1 MRPVLLWDVMGT
13 LVHDP
18 FFVEMPSF
26 FDMTFERMFA
36 AKDPHAWV
44 EFELDQRSEKEF
56 LESFFADRRPFDHG
70 RFIRMVRASYRW
82 LPGMQALLEDLS
94 GTECTMHT
102 FSNYPR
108 WYLFIEEEL
117 SLSRFVAWSFVSC
130 KTGTRKPDPGA
141 YARVIDELGA
151 PPQSLLFIDD
161 RESNCEAARR
171 SGMQA
176 LRFEGAGPL
185 RRSLQDLGL
194 LK

>member
-1 MRPVLLWDVMGT
+1 MAPIVLWDVMGT

-18 FFVEMPSF
+18 FFTEMPSF
-26 FDMTFERMFA
+26 FDMTFDAMLA
-36 AKDPHAWV
+36 AKDPRSWI
-44 EFELDQRSEKEF
+44 EFELDERSEQEF
-56 LESFFADRRPFDHG
+56 LECFFADRRPFDHV
-70 RFIRMVRASYRW
+70 RFVDAVRSSYRW
-82 LPGMQALLEDLS
+82 LPGMQELLGDLRRD
-94 GTECTMHT
+94 GCAMHA

-108 WYLFIEEEL
+108 WYRLIEEEL

-130 KTGTRKPDPGA
+130 RTGIRKPDPAA

-176 LRFEGAGPL
+176 IRFENAAQI
-185 RRSLQDLGL
+185 RRSFEGLGL
-194 LK
+194 LG